1 MRCIKSAVS
10 QYWSYPF
17 SYSIQV
23 GGGFDEEGS
32 CGMGFGVGV
41 CWTVVCSY
49 HTAVS
54 SKQMWEQEFSFV
66 P

>member
-23 GGGFDEEGS
+23 VDEEGS